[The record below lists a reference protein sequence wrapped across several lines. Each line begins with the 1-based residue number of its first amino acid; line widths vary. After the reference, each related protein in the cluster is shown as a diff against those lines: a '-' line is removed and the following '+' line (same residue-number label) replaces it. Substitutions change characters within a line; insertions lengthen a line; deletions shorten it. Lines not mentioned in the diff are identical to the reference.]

1 MKVTLHRTVGSTMI
15 ARGDSNHWVVLDTKQ
30 RFGGHE
36 AAPQPM
42 EMVLIS
48 LGGCT
53 AMDVE
58 SLLNK
63 MRTPAQEFTI
73 EINAERVEEHP
84 RIFKNINMTLI
95 FRGENLNQQN
105 IEKAVSLSR
114 DKYCSVT
121 AMLKKS
127 VKIDYTIKINPATD
141 EKITLNRL

>member
-1 MKVTLHRTVGSTMI
+1 MKVTLHRVAGSTLI

-30 RFGGHE
+30 QFGGHE
-36 AAPQPM
+36 AASQPM
-42 EMVLIS
+42 ELVLMA

-63 MRTPAQEFTI
+63 MQTPAQEFTV
-73 EINAERVEEHP
+73 EIDAERAEEHP
-84 RIFKNINMTLI
+84 RIFRKIGMTLI

-114 DKYCSVT
+114 DKYCSVS

-127 VKIDYTIKINPATD
+127 VEITYTIKINPVA
-141 EKITLNRL
+141 N

>member
-1 MKVTLHRTVGSTMI
+1 MI

-30 RFGGHE
+30 QFGGHE
-36 AAPQPM
+36 AASQPM
-42 EMVLIS
+42 EMVLIA

-73 EINAERVEEHP
+73 EIDAERAEEHP
-84 RIFKNINMTLI
+84 RIFKKIILTLI
-95 FRGENLNQQN
+95 FRGENLNPQN

-114 DKYCSVT
+114 EKYCSVG

-127 VKIDYTIKINPATD
+127 AEITYTIKINPAAD
-141 EKITLNRL
+141 

>member
-1 MKVTLHRTVGSTMI
+1 MKVTLHRAAGSTMI
-15 ARGDSNHWVVLDTKQ
+15 ARGNSNHWVVLDTKQ
-30 RFGGHE
+30 QFGGHE
-36 AAPQPM
+36 AASQPM
-42 EMVLIS
+42 ELVLMA

-73 EINAERVEEHP
+73 EINAEQAEEHP
-84 RIFKNINMTLI
+84 RVFKRINMSLI
-95 FRGENLNQQN
+95 FRGENLNPQN

-114 DKYCSVT
+114 NRYCPVT

-127 VKIDYTIKINPATD
+127 VEITYTIKINPATD
-141 EKITLNRL
+141 